1 MTIETLERRI
11 REAETGLIMLTIA
24 AIATGDYF
32 VGLTASL
39 GPLYLIPLSY
49 SALTHRLRTTVALT
63 VLCVALR
70 QLLGPIDNSGLPMMM
85 FVRDIGIIGLFMVP
99 VVYLYRLGKRRRAF
113 FELARR
119 QRDDLER
126 EVAMAAA
133 LQERMLALG
142 EPPAQLDVVARTIPL
157 KGVGGDYYDF
167 IVGAD
172 QKAFVVVAD
181 VAGKGLPAAMLMP
194 AVQIGLRAAAA
205 HNSELSTTIEEL
217 NRTLFMTTAPE
228 SYATLFIAGID
239 TRDGEL
245 EYVNAGHLPGLLVA
259 PDGKTRW
266 LERGG
271 IPVGLLMGSA
281 YEAGRAVLEPEGLLV
296 LYSDGVT
303 EAEDASGRAFGRA
316 RLKEVVVASRDSDS
330 QAIVAA
336 IHAEVERFVAGG
348 LRTDDTTV
356 IAVRRLRPADQPS

>member
-1 MTIETLERRI
+1 MRIETLERRV
-11 REAETGLIMLTIA
+11 REAETALIVLTIV

-32 VGLTASL
+32 VGLSASL

-49 SALTHRLRTTVALT
+49 SALTHRLRTTLVLT
-63 VLCVALR
+63 VVCVALR
-70 QLLGPIDNSGLPMMM
+70 QSLGPIHTSDLPIMT
-85 FVRDIGIIGLFMVP
+85 FIRDLGITGVFLVP

-126 EVAMAAA
+126 EVAMAAV
-133 LQERMLALG
+133 LQQRMLSLG
-142 EPPAQLDVVARTIPL
+142 EPPERLDVVARTEPL

-167 IVGAD
+167 ITGAD
-172 QKAFVVVAD
+172 ARAFVVVAD

-205 HNSELSTTIEEL
+205 HNRQLSGTIDEL
-217 NRTLFMTTAPE
+217 NRTLFLTTALE

-239 TRDGEL
+239 TDTGEL

-259 PDGKTRW
+259 PGGKTCW

-271 IPVGLLMGSA
+271 VPVGLLEGSA
-281 YEAGRAVLEPEGLLV
+281 YVAGRAVLEAEGLLV

-303 EAEDASGRAFGRA
+303 EAEDGSGKAFGQA
-316 RLKEVVVASRDSDS
+316 RLEQLVVGAIGSDS
-330 QAIVAA
+330 KTIVDM
-336 IHAEVERFVAGG
+336 IQAEVDSFVATGE
-348 LRTDDTTV
+348 RVDDTTV
-356 IAVRRLRPADQPS
+356 IAIQRRPLPQD